1 MYLTNNLINW
11 TDWLNDFCVLRVT
24 EWFLV
29 WPPIYSVF
37 STLWHLFC
45 IDSFHMVHNQAKWFK
60 YILFPNSWKA
70 WSNLH
75 ICKRGP
81 IKSVLFICPS
91 VCLSACLS
99 VCLSVTFLSGSTQW
113 FSLIFCMGIFL
124 YVYTKTWLN
133 QILEICICFLDNW
146 VKKTNLDKKWNIWD
160 FNRDSITFCA
170 LNDTPQLAIWFCKN
184 SMSGEHLVLSL

>member
-1 MYLTNNLINW
+1 MRFLEIMGLLNQVYLTNNLINW

-99 VCLSVTFLSGSTQW
+99 VCLSVCLWHFCQDLLSG
-113 FSLIFCMGIFL
+113 F
-124 YVYTKTWLN
+124 
-133 QILEICICFLDNW
+133 
-146 VKKTNLDKKWNIWD
+146 
-160 FNRDSITFCA
+160 
-170 LNDTPQLAIWFCKN
+170 P
-184 SMSGEHLVLSL
+184 